1 MDTGCNFEMHLPYYF
16 IFKLFRQLYLFF
28 DYLFWVVFR
37 YSLINGRNLEKAK
50 SGNLVTILAKSNPT
64 QIGSLLRPEQFIF
77 KHKEYV
83 DPIDFILKKD
93 NVTFMAIFES
103 EVWFSVMKNGENPYN
118 LTVAVPFAFFWQYYK
133 SEQILIV
140 DHETLHK
147 IASGSCKPNG
157 NCILINNSGRCGSTL
172 LNQVN

>member
-50 SGNLVTILAKSNPT
+50 FGNLVTVLAKSNPT

-103 EVWFSVMKNGENPYN
+103 EVWFSVMKNDENPYN

-172 LNQVN
+172 LNQVS